1 MTHNDSLLTPPPQ
14 RPPHAGVV
22 LILFYQSS
30 SMLTKF
36 KAEVK
41 ARFEEDHAPPSSPV
55 KTRREGDGKDG
66 PGQGQGV
73 HAQARTA
80 AQVCVW
86 IV

>member
-1 MTHNDSLLTPPPQ
+1 
-14 RPPHAGVV
+14 
-22 LILFYQSS
+22 
-30 SMLTKF
+30 MLTKF